1 MDNQQREPKPMTLL
15 LIFTATL
22 FVAYANGA
30 NDNFKGV
37 ATLFGSGTAT
47 YKQAITLATGAT
59 FAGCIA
65 SVFLAAGLV
74 HAFSGKGL
82 VPNAVAASPHFLLA
96 VAIGAGCTVILA
108 TLLAFPVSTTHG
120 LTGALVG
127 AGAVAAGRELNLGVL
142 GTAFFLPLLLS
153 PLVAVALTIAC
164 YQLLRRVPAQFGLN
178 QASCICVGETA
189 ASPPVRVMVDG
200 SAALLQ
206 PRAALT
212 LAVGSPSDCAVRYPG
227 RFWGVSQQ
235 RLLTSAHFI
244 SGGVVS
250 FARGLNDTPKIV
262 ALMLVIQA
270 LDVRLGMLAV
280 ALAMAA
286 GGLLNA
292 RKVAHTMSR
301 KIAVMNDGQAFTANL
316 VTGVLVIAAS
326 RLGLPVSTTHVC
338 VGAITGLGVVNGS
351 ANKGV
356 LRSIAL
362 SWLLTLPVAAVIAAA
377 AWCAIQAI

>member
-1 MDNQQREPKPMTLL
+1 M
-15 LIFTATL
+15 
-22 FVAYANGA
+22 
-30 NDNFKGV
+30 
-37 ATLFGSGTAT
+37 
-47 YKQAITLATGAT
+47 
-59 FAGCIA
+59 
-65 SVFLAAGLV
+65 
-74 HAFSGKGL
+74 
-82 VPNAVAASPHFLLA
+82 
-96 VAIGAGCTVILA
+96 
-108 TLLAFPVSTTHG
+108 
-120 LTGALVG
+120 
-127 AGAVAAGRELNLGVL
+127 AAGRELNPGVL
-142 GTAFFLPLLLS
+142 GNAFFLPLLLS

-270 LDVRLGMLAV
+270 LDVTWACSRWRWPWPQAV
-280 ALAMAA
+280 
-286 GGLLNA
+286 
-292 RKVAHTMSR
+292 
-301 KIAVMNDGQAFTANL
+301 
-316 VTGVLVIAAS
+316 
-326 RLGLPVSTTHVC
+326 C
-338 VGAITGLGVVNGS
+338 
-351 ANKGV
+351 
-356 LRSIAL
+356 
-362 SWLLTLPVAAVIAAA
+362 
-377 AWCAIQAI
+377 